1 MINIPKGTKDILPKE
16 AFRWRFVEETARRTA
31 EEFNVKEIRTPVF
44 EHTEVF
50 ARGVGDTTDI
60 VNKEMYTFLDKG
72 GRSVTLKPEGTSAVV
87 RSLIENGLFNETLPL
102 KLYYITPC
110 FRYERPQAGR
120 LREFH
125 QFGVEIFGGEG
136 ADTDAEVI
144 LLAKT
149 FLERV
154 GVTGLSLN
162 INSIGCKTCRAEYNA
177 ALREYLQSREGEL
190 CPLCRERAEKN
201 PLRVLDC
208 KDENCK
214 KVTADAP
221 RILDY
226 LCEDCKAHFENV
238 KSLLSACGVEYN
250 IDPDIVRGLDYY
262 TKTVFEF
269 VSSAIGAQGTVCGGG
284 RYDGLVESMGGPALC
299 GAGFGLG
306 LERLLLLMEN
316 LGAAVPPARS
326 VALYIAPM
334 GERAYEKAFSLAYA
348 LRKKGVSAE
357 TDHAGRSLKAQM
369 KYADKIG
376 AENVIV
382 LGENELDAGEAEV
395 KRMRDGEK
403 RKIALDRIGEEF
415 LP

>member
-226 LCEDCKAHFENV
+226 LCEDCKAHFEKV

-348 LRKKGVSAE
+348 LRQKGVSAE

>member
-226 LCEDCKAHFENV
+226 LCEDCKAHFEKV

>member
-1 MINIPKGTKDILPKE
+1 M
-16 AFRWRFVEETARRTA
+16 
-31 EEFNVKEIRTPVF
+31 
-44 EHTEVF
+44 
-50 ARGVGDTTDI
+50 
-60 VNKEMYTFLDKG
+60 
-72 GRSVTLKPEGTSAVV
+72 
-87 RSLIENGLFNETLPL
+87 
-102 KLYYITPC
+102 
-110 FRYERPQAGR
+110 
-120 LREFH
+120 
-125 QFGVEIFGGEG
+125 
-136 ADTDAEVI
+136 
-144 LLAKT
+144 
-149 FLERV
+149 

-226 LCEDCKAHFENV
+226 LCEDCKAHFEKV

>member
-31 EEFNVKEIRTPVF
+31 EEFNAKEIRTPVF

-226 LCEDCKAHFENV
+226 LCEDCKAHFEKV

>member
-154 GVTGLSLN
+154 GATGLSLN

-226 LCEDCKAHFENV
+226 LCEDCKAHFEKV

>member
-226 LCEDCKAHFENV
+226 LCEDCKAHFEKV

-403 RKIALDRIGEEF
+403 RKIALDRIGEEV